1 MEMSL
6 GYLQETINAL
16 EERGYKSIKTEDDLQ
31 KDGVKIYDRTSFDLS
46 LGEDVRVVLEHLIY
60 PNGEE
65 SYWLE
70 IKKYYK
76 LWSYNFEIDSWKY
89 RDDRVEFRYY
99 TREDGVA
106 LTFILQTD

>member
-1 MEMSL
+1 MSL
-6 GYLQETINAL
+6 GYLHETIQAL
-16 EERGYKSIKTEDDLQ
+16 EERGYTSLKTEDNLE
-31 KDGVKIYDRTSFDLS
+31 KDGVKIFDRTRYELTH
-46 LGEDVRVVLEHLIY
+46 GEEVQFNLEYLLY

-65 SYWLE
+65 TFWLE

-76 LWSYNFEIDSWKY
+76 MWSYNFEIDSWKY